1 MILDWIIY
9 VTLISLLVAA
19 SALIAE
25 SIASMR
31 RSARRYVWL
40 LAMTSSLLLPL
51 MMATVAVELPA
62 SDAAENRVVALRE
75 VTSVR
80 VSSATWLHQSN
91 HAAVDV
97 QKILGIGWGVASCGL
112 LIFLALHVVG
122 FQRQKRAW
130 RKQFIG
136 KHAHYVTPGTGPAVF
151 GFLRPEIVLPAWLGN
166 LSATQRTMIFAHER
180 SHIDARD
187 PQLLLAAYL
196 MVAVLP
202 WNIPLWWQ
210 FQRLRRAIEMDCD
223 RRILRA
229 GVNPRDY
236 GEALIAVAQRRSAMP
251 MVGLS
256 MSHSPSFMGPS
267 LLERRIAI
275 MSQHRRKASGALIV
289 ALSVASVGFV
299 TAAAQIS
306 PPRDLTS
313 NQFVSVDPSL
323 LDRYVGAY
331 RYSESTVMHVR
342 RQEDHL
348 QVLFTGQGIADD
360 VYSQDKVTFFYT
372 KPGVDAQLQFV
383 VHEDQPVAAILRQNG
398 AETRMPRLDAASSA
412 AIEDQV
418 SQRVAAKTPSPNSE
432 AALRELIANIMRGR
446 IDAERLSPQLVGA
459 LRKDL
464 PKLQVRLAQLGAPT
478 GYKLATI
485 SPRGA
490 DEYEVTHEHGSS
502 RWGVVVTQDGVITG
516 ASVPL

>member
-9 VTLISLLVAA
+9 VTLISLFVAA

-25 SIASMR
+25 SIASLR
-31 RSARRYVWL
+31 RSARRHVWM
-40 LAMTSSLLLPL
+40 LAMISSLLLPL

-62 SDAAENRVVALRE
+62 SDTVENRVVALRE

-80 VSSATWLHQSN
+80 VSSAEWLQQSK
-91 HAAVDV
+91 HSGVDV
-97 QKILGIGWGVASCGL
+97 QKILGIGWGIASCGL
-112 LIFLALHVVG
+112 LMFLAVHIVS

-136 KHAHYVTPGTGPAVF
+136 KHAHYVTSGTGPAVF
-151 GFLRPEIVLPAWLGN
+151 GFLRPEIVLPAWLSN

-196 MVAVLP
+196 LVAVLP

-210 FQRLRRAIEMDCD
+210 FQRLRRAIEVDCD
-223 RRILRA
+223 RRVLRA

-256 MSHSPSFMGPS
+256 MSHNPS

-275 MSQHRRKASGALIV
+275 MSQHHRKASGALIV
-289 ALSVASVGFV
+289 ALSVASMGFV

-306 PPRDLTS
+306 PPSKVTLS
-313 NQFVSVDPSL
+313 QFVKIDRSL

-331 RYSESTVMHVR
+331 QYSESTVMHVR

-348 QVLFTGQGIADD
+348 QVHFTGQGVADD

-383 VHEDQPVAAILRQNG
+383 TQGDQPVAAILRQNG
-398 AETRMPRLDAASSA
+398 AETRMPRIDAESSA
-412 AIEDQV
+412 AIESQV
-418 SQRVAAKTPSPNSE
+418 SQRVAAQAPNSNSE

-446 IDAERLSPQLVGA
+446 IDTERLSPQLVGA

-478 GYKLATI
+478 SYKLATI